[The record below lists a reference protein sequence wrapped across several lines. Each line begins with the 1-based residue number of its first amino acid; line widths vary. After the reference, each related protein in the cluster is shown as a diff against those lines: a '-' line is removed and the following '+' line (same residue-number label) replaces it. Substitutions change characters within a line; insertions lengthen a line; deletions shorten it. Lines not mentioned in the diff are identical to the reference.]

1 MADVKRAGSRSKVA
15 MVAKVLAVVVS
26 VTPAGLALVP
36 SMAVAASPASETA
49 YAEGQ
54 TLLNAK
60 KLAEAADK
68 FEAAVAADPGYAS
81 AWYSLAVARRRM
93 SQCPGAI
100 AAYRRY
106 AALEPDKS
114 EPYYGLGLCLR
125 ETGDRPGAIEALRR
139 YVAIEKQPA
148 SQRWVENARSILTE
162 LGATAAAA
170 PPPPVATDAKPAA
183 AKPAAN
189 PAAAANAAAAKP
201 AAPATPTGSP
211 FAEAQALR
219 ERGHFDEAIAKYQQ
233 AIAADPKHIAS
244 RAALG
249 ELLLK
254 IHREDEAIEVFRAAL
269 DKNPS
274 YPLALY
280 DLAFALRVRDRPAE
294 AVDAYQ
300 RYIKLRPSDP
310 DAYYGLGRAFQH
322 LGRKADAK
330 KAYQTYVSM
339 EKRPGERRWV
349 ESAQTQLRTLVAAP

>member
-1 MADVKRAGSRSKVA
+1 M
-15 MVAKVLAVVVS
+15 VLATVLPVV
-26 VTPAGLALVP
+26 PAGLTLVG
-36 SMAVAASPASETA
+36 SAAAAASPASEAA

-93 SQCPGAI
+93 SQCTGAI

-125 ETGDRPGAIEALRR
+125 ETGDRPGAIEALKH

-162 LGATAAAA
+162 LGAGATAA
-170 PPPPVATDAKPAA
+170 PPPAAAADTKPADAKLGA
-183 AKPAAN
+183 AKPTA
-189 PAAAANAAAAKP
+189 PAA
-201 AAPATPTGSP
+201 PTGSP

-219 ERGHFDEAIAKYQQ
+219 ERGRLDEAIAKYQQ
-233 AIAADPKHIAS
+233 AIAADPKHLAS

-300 RYIKLRPSDP
+300 RYIKLRPNDP
-310 DAYYGLGRAFQH
+310 DAYYGLGRALQH

>member
-1 MADVKRAGSRSKVA
+1 
-15 MVAKVLAVVVS
+15 MVLPTILATLVAVVPV
-26 VTPAGLALVP
+26 GLTLVA
-36 SMAVAASPASETA
+36 SQAVAASPASEAA

-54 TLLNAK
+54 TLLSAK

-93 SQCPGAI
+93 SQCTGAI

-106 AALEPDKS
+106 AALEPEKS

-125 ETGDRPGAIEALRR
+125 ETGDRPGAIEALKH
-139 YVAIEKQPA
+139 YIAIEKQPA
-148 SQRWVENARSILTE
+148 SQRWVENARSILAE
-162 LGATAAAA
+162 LGAAATAA
-170 PPPPVATDAKPAA
+170 PPPPVASAGKPAAGKPGDAKPADLKPAA
-183 AKPAAN
+183 AKP
-189 PAAAANAAAAKP
+189 PAAAP
-201 AAPATPTGSP
+201 PTGNP

-269 DKNPS
+269 DKNPT

-300 RYIKLRPSDP
+300 RYIKLRPNDP

-322 LGRKADAK
+322 LGRKADAR

-349 ESAQTQLRTLVAAP
+349 ESAQTQLRTLVAGP

>member
-1 MADVKRAGSRSKVA
+1 MFLA
-15 MVAKVLAVVVS
+15 MFLAAI
-26 VTPAGLALVP
+26 PAGLVLAP
-36 SMAVAASPASETA
+36 SAAAAASPASEAA

-93 SQCPGAI
+93 SQCTGAI

-125 ETGDRPGAIEALRR
+125 ETGDRPGAIEALKR

-162 LGATAAAA
+162 LGATAAT
-170 PPPPVATDAKPAA
+170 PPPVAADSKAADAKLG
-183 AKPAAN
+183 
-189 PAAAANAAAAKP
+189 AAKP
-201 AAPATPTGSP
+201 AAPAAPTGSP

-219 ERGHFDEAIAKYQQ
+219 ERGRLDEAIAKYQQ
-233 AIAADPKHIAS
+233 AIAADPKHMAS

-310 DAYYGLGRAFQH
+310 DAYYGLGRALQH

-349 ESAQTQLRTLVAAP
+349 ESAQTQLRTLVAGP

>member
-1 MADVKRAGSRSKVA
+1 VKRARSQSA
-15 MVAKVLAVVVS
+15 VLATVFATAVANVLPLL
-26 VTPAGLALVP
+26 VAVIPAGLTLIA
-36 SMAVAASPASETA
+36 STAGAASPASEAA

-93 SQCPGAI
+93 SQCTGAI

-106 AALEPDKS
+106 AALEPDKP

-125 ETGDRPGAIEALRR
+125 ETGDRPGAIEALKH

-148 SQRWVENARSILTE
+148 SQRWVENARSILAE
-162 LGATAAAA
+162 LAPAATTA
-170 PPPPVATDAKPAA
+170 PPPPVAADAKPASS
-183 AKPAAN
+183 
-189 PAAAANAAAAKP
+189 KP
-201 AAPATPTGSP
+201 AAPPVPTGSP

-219 ERGHFDEAIAKYQQ
+219 ERGRLDEAIAKYQQ
-233 AIAADPKHIAS
+233 AIAADPKHMAS

-269 DKNPS
+269 DKNPA

-294 AVDAYQ
+294 AVDTYQ
-300 RYIKLRPSDP
+300 RYIKLRPNDP
-310 DAYYGLGRAFQH
+310 DAYYGLARALQH

-330 KAYQTYVSM
+330 KAYQTYISM
-339 EKRPGERRWV
+339 EKRPAERRWV

>member
-1 MADVKRAGSRSKVA
+1 MFVGLVLVGSA
-15 MVAKVLAVVVS
+15 TA
-26 VTPAGLALVP
+26 
-36 SMAVAASPASETA
+36 AASPASEAA

-60 KLAEAADK
+60 KLPEAADK

-93 SQCPGAI
+93 NQCTGAI

-125 ETGDRPGAIEALRR
+125 ETGDRPGAIEALKH

-148 SQRWVENARSILTE
+148 SQRWVENARSILVE

-170 PPPPVATDAKPAA
+170 PPPPAAAEPKPTA
-183 AKPAAN
+183 AKPA
-189 PAAAANAAAAKP
+189 PP
-201 AAPATPTGSP
+201 TPTGNP
-211 FAEAQALR
+211 FAEAQGLR
-219 ERGHFDEAIAKYQQ
+219 ERGHLDEAIAKYQQ
-233 AIAADPKHIAS
+233 AIAADPKHMAA

-254 IHREDEAIEVFRAAL
+254 IHRDDEAIEVFRAAL
-269 DKNPS
+269 DKNPA

-300 RYIKLRPSDP
+300 RYTKLRPNDP
-310 DAYYGLGRAFQH
+310 DAYYGLGRALQH
-322 LGRKADAK
+322 LGRKADAR
-330 KAYQTYVSM
+330 KAYQTYVAL
-339 EKRPGERRWV
+339 EKRPGEKRWV
-349 ESAQTQLRTLVAAP
+349 QSAETQLRALAATAP

>member
-1 MADVKRAGSRSKVA
+1 MILAT
-15 MVAKVLAVVVS
+15 VLPVV
-26 VTPAGLALVP
+26 PAGLTLVA
-36 SMAVAASPASETA
+36 SAAAAASPASEAA

-93 SQCPGAI
+93 SQCTGAI

-125 ETGDRPGAIEALRR
+125 ETGDRPGAIEALKH

-162 LGATAAAA
+162 LGAGASAA
-170 PPPPVATDAKPAA
+170 PPPAVAADTKPADAKLGA
-183 AKPAAN
+183 AKP
-189 PAAAANAAAAKP
+189 PASTA
-201 AAPATPTGSP
+201 PTGNP

-219 ERGHFDEAIAKYQQ
+219 ERGRLDEAIAKYQQ
-233 AIAADPKHIAS
+233 AIATDPKHMAS

-269 DKNPS
+269 DKNPA

-300 RYIKLRPSDP
+300 RYIKLRPNDP
-310 DAYYGLGRAFQH
+310 DAYYGLGRALQH

>member
-1 MADVKRAGSRSKVA
+1 MAI
-15 MVAKVLAVVVS
+15 LALL
-26 VTPAGLALVP
+26 PAGLALHG
-36 SMAVAASPASETA
+36 SAAAAASPASEAA

-60 KLAEAADK
+60 KLGEAAEK
-68 FEAAVAADPGYAS
+68 FEAAVAADPGYSS

-93 SQCPGAI
+93 NQCTGAI

-125 ETGDRPGAIEALRR
+125 ETGDRLGAIEALKH

-148 SQRWVENARSILTE
+148 SQRWVENARSILAE
-162 LGATAAAA
+162 LGAAPAA
-170 PPPPVATDAKPAA
+170 PPPPAIAADAKPVDAGKLGVKPAA
-183 AKPAAN
+183 AA
-189 PAAAANAAAAKP
+189 
-201 AAPATPTGSP
+201 PTGSP

-233 AIAADPKHIAS
+233 AIAADPKHMAS
-244 RAALG
+244 RVALG

-300 RYIKLRPSDP
+300 RYIKLRPNDP
-310 DAYYGLGRAFQH
+310 DAYYGLGRALQH
-322 LGRKADAK
+322 LGRKADAR
-330 KAYQTYVSM
+330 KAYQTYVAM

-349 ESAQTQLRTLVAAP
+349 ESAQTQLRTLAATP

>member
-1 MADVKRAGSRSKVA
+1 VKRVGSHSTIVSTVVA
-15 MVAKVLAVVVS
+15 ILLTAI
-26 VTPAGLALVP
+26 PAGVTLVA
-36 SMAVAASPASETA
+36 SDAAAASPASEAA

-54 TLLNAK
+54 TLLSAK

-93 SQCPGAI
+93 SQCTGAI

-125 ETGDRPGAIEALRR
+125 ETGDRPGAIEALKH
-139 YVAIEKQPA
+139 YIAIEKQPA
-148 SQRWVENARSILTE
+148 SQRWVENARSILVE
-162 LGATAAAA
+162 LGATATAA
-170 PPPPVATDAKPAA
+170 PPPPVAAVAKPSAARPADAKPADVKPAA
-183 AKPAAN
+183 AKPAA
-189 PAAAANAAAAKP
+189 PAA
-201 AAPATPTGSP
+201 PTGSP

-219 ERGHFDEAIAKYQQ
+219 ERGHLDEAIAKYQQ
-233 AIAADPKHIAS
+233 AVAADPKHMPS

-300 RYIKLRPSDP
+300 RYIKLRPNDP
-310 DAYYGLGRAFQH
+310 DAYYGLGRALQH
-322 LGRKADAK
+322 LGRKAEAK